1 MRAPMTVSTP
11 ASLSRIYISILLLLT
26 FLTTASAS
34 APALSTASPTKVTQQ
49 QHGHEHDLQ
58 PRAKKPFL
66 LRVMPLGASITV
78 GYTSS
83 DGNGYRKY
91 LREQL
96 RYAGWEVDMVGSLA
110 NGTMKD
116 NQNEGHFGDT
126 IDHIAEAA
134 VNSTR
139 LQPNVILIN
148 AYTCASAGT
157 NDCIQNIDI
166 TDADSRLD
174 ALITHLFA
182 SVRNTTIV
190 LSTLLP
196 NDFASRAVQRVSQEY
211 RNLVARRRSRGDRIV
226 LAEMSY
232 FITDDQLVDGTHPS
246 DTGYKEM
253 ASVWW
258 AAIQTAEEEGK
269 LSAPNIVTNSALKD
283 LVGMN
288 GTTQTEGKGL
298 DDGPLEDPQL
308 PEYNAPGQPG
318 GSGGGEGGAVA
329 LAWGLRGKLG
339 WGLVGLWVIC
349 GIL

>member
-1 MRAPMTVSTP
+1 MRAPTTVSPTP
-11 ASLSRIYISILLLLT
+11 IYISILVLLT
-26 FLTTASAS
+26 FLTTASTS
-34 APALSTASPTKVTQQ
+34 ALPTVSSTEVTQQ
-49 QHGHEHDLQ
+49 QHDHDHR
-58 PRAKKPFL
+58 PRAAKPFL

-134 VNSTR
+134 VNATR

-148 AYTCASAGT
+148 AGT

-166 TDADSRLD
+166 TDADARLD

-182 SVRNTTIV
+182 SIPDTTIV

-196 NDFASRAVQRVSQEY
+196 NDFASRAVTRVSQEY

-226 LAEMSY
+226 LAEMGY
-232 FITDDQLVDGTHPS
+232 FITDDQLVDGTHPT
-246 DTGYKEM
+246 DTGYKSM
-253 ASVWW
+253 AAVWW
-258 AAIQTAEEEGK
+258 AAIQTAEQEGK
-269 LSAPNIVTNSALKD
+269 LSEPNTVTKNVLKD

-288 GTTQTEGKGL
+288 GTAQSEGRGL
-298 DDGPLEDPQL
+298 DDGPVEDPGL
-308 PEYNAPGQPG
+308 PEYVAPGQPG
-318 GSGGGEGGAVA
+318 GSGGGEGGAVTLGWA
-329 LAWGLRGKLG
+329 LGGKLG
-339 WGLVGLWVIC
+339 WGVIGGWVVC
-349 GIL
+349 EFL